1 MAFFNTPIAALLLSL
16 SVVVFS
22 SAAAYSTIAEVPA
35 LAPGL
40 VSAPGPVPSDEEG
53 TFDVLNS
60 YIVPMEE
67 QATDKQ
73 YLMAH
78 MTLAANKV
86 ELFLSNE
93 VEKKLSDPSTSESDK
108 GCVSV
113 CKEVYESAVDAM
125 KTGMESL
132 SSGDFVKAH
141 FDIGSFRTNIGTCDD
156 CFDGFN
162 DFDGWAKG
170 VGSDCLKKIAK
181 YSNLN

>member
-1 MAFFNTPIAALLLSL
+1 MSL
-16 SVVVFS
+16 
-22 SAAAYSTIAEVPA
+22 AQVPA
-35 LAPGL
+35 L
-40 VSAPGPVPSDEEG
+40 APGPVPSDEEG

-60 YIVPMEE
+60 YTVPMEE

-78 MTLAANKV
+78 MTSAANKV

-108 GCVSV
+108 QCVSV

-125 KTGMESL
+125 KTGIASV
-132 SSGDFVKAH
+132 SSGDFMKAN
-141 FDIGSFRTNIGTCDD
+141 FDVSAFTTDIDTCDD

-170 VGSDCLKKIAK
+170 VGGDCLDKIVK
-181 YSNLN
+181 YSN